1 MEMIANMGGGH
12 QFWWGVAVRG
22 GPPRWETQIF
32 VNQTKMLITNT
43 ILKKL
48 LSEISE

>member
-1 MEMIANMGGGH
+1 MEMIANMGGGGGIS
-12 QFWWGVAVRG
+12 FGGG